1 MTDEEPKP
9 KTAYITVEVEY
20 DPETT
25 TPEAIAKKVDAF
37 LDMVTSADEIWD
49 ECISDTLGSPGL
61 GNVYAVERPDDLW
74 ASDPEYPK
82 EDWAMEVVNGDTVA
96 GYQDW
101 VKARKEAAE

>member
-25 TPEAIAKKVDAF
+25 TPDVIADKIERFIDNTVSTDG
-37 LDMVTSADEIWD
+37 IWD
-49 ECISDTLGSPGL
+49 ECISDRLGSPGL

-82 EDWAMEVVNGDTVA
+82 EDWVMEVVNGDTVA
-96 GYQDW
+96 GYRDW
-101 VKARKEAAE
+101 VKASKEAVE